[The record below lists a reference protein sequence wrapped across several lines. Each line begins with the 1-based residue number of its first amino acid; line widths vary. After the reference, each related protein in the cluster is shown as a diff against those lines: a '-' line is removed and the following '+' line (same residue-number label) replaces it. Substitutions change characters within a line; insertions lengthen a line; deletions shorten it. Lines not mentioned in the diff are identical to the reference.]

1 MWRRLKGAW
10 FMTGLAVLG
19 ATIAG
24 GLEARAGTA
33 GITIDGGFE
42 PTTGDPPY
50 IYIFQ
55 VFLDPGFAVVNPSV
69 NTNFFTIE
77 RLVGITTNSLH
88 TEPVD
93 FPTVVWINTINQS
106 SAPSPFSSDVTWT
119 FDGTSTITNPNPPGS
134 NIEVY
139 LGQFEVQTS
148 VSFTNGPPVPPGT
161 IINYTFVVEG
171 LNGPVSG
178 TGSFP
183 IVDLTVPEPASIVL
197 LTVGALALPVLVLR
211 ARRRRAARTA

>member
-55 VFLDPGFAVVNPSV
+55 VFLDPGFAVVSSRPD
-69 NTNFFTIE
+69 FFTIE
-77 RLVGITTNSLH
+77 SLVGITTNSL
-88 TEPVD
+88 TSEPENL
-93 FPTVVWINTINQS
+93 PTVVWVPTINQS
-106 SAPSPFSSDVTWT
+106 GAPSPFSSDVTWT
-119 FDGTSTITNPNPPGS
+119 FLGNTPITNPNPPGS
-134 NIEVY
+134 NLEVF

-148 VSFTNGPPVPPGT
+148 VSFANGPPVPPGT
-161 IINYTFVVEG
+161 IINYTFLVEG

-178 TGSFP
+178 SGSFP

-197 LTVGALALPVLVLR
+197 LTVGAVALPMFV
-211 ARRRRAARTA
+211 ARRRRRQAARSA